1 MNNSIEKIKLALNTH
16 KTFLFMFILF
26 VLIYIITSLVSATSK
41 NTEQAMVTPDTLIPR
56 GHVLIPIELEN
67 IETITGL
74 IENYGVIDIYLGKK
88 LTETSQKILNKV
100 KIIRAP
106 LNPQKFAIL
115 LPENAAK
122 VFMKYNGLFV
132 GAVQNKADA
141 SIDPLVEKIVSKKSR
156 IEIDYNGEH

>member
-1 MNNSIEKIKLALNTH
+1 MNYSIEKIKLALNTH
-16 KTFLFMFILF
+16 KTFLFMFVLF
-26 VLIYIITSLVSATSK
+26 VLVYAVTSLVNATNQK
-41 NTEQAMVTPDTLIPR
+41 TDYTPVTPDTLIPR

-74 IENYGVIDIYLGKK
+74 IENYGVIDIYLGQK

-122 VFMKYNGLFV
+122 VFMRYNGLFV
-132 GAVQNKADA
+132 GAVQNKTEA
-141 SIDPLVEKIVSKKSR
+141 SLDPLVSKTVTRKSHV
-156 IEIDYNGEH
+156 EIDYNREH